1 MACSTVWKN
10 PKHSVK
16 LSAALF
22 DLSMRSLNSDLDS
35 WHSSSPPQLTDIFSA
50 ATSSRRD
57 ASMERERFVFTACSF
72 ILSLLAGCGEEQ
84 YRVPCCT
91 HKGAGMQERRWGR
104 AGVLPSGFS
113 PFTSASFGTDQ
124 LAEEPG
130 GFWIMRACNG
140 ASPLSPSQLPF

>member
-1 MACSTVWKN
+1 
-10 PKHSVK
+10 
-16 LSAALF
+16 
-22 DLSMRSLNSDLDS
+22 
-35 WHSSSPPQLTDIFSA
+35 
-50 ATSSRRD
+50 
-57 ASMERERFVFTACSF
+57 MERERFVFTACSF

-130 GFWIMRACNG
+130 GFWIMRACMG
-140 ASPLSPSQLPF
+140 RVPSALHSSPSSLCKLRSSFTGDPSG

>member
-35 WHSSSPPQLTDIFSA
+35 WHSSSPPQLTAIFSA

-57 ASMERERFVFTACSF
+57 ASMEREGFMFIACNS
-72 ILSLLAGCGEEQ
+72 ILFLGCGEEQ
-84 YRVPCCT
+84 YRVPCCP
-91 HKGAGMQERRWGR
+91 HKGAGMQERCWGR
-104 AGVLPSGFS
+104 AEVLPSGFS
-113 PFTSASFGTDQ
+113 PFTSATFGTDQ
-124 LAEEPG
+124 LAEEPC
-130 GFWIMRACNG
+130 GFWILRACNRVR
-140 ASPLSPSQLPF
+140 PLSPSQLPF